1 MTEQPPAFPETTA
14 SSQRYPASQKL
25 EGLLS
30 ALNRLKSDISG
41 VEARHP
47 GFGSEL
53 SSLCDTV
60 IADLNS
66 LKQPDREIQQAAQSD
81 LNVTQDKQAAILDPV
96 PTAKHGA
103 NPVSSVVDKAGNHL
117 IKGLDKT
124 GDGIIFILGKL
135 FANRVTK
142 AKSVT
147 PAEAD

>member
-1 MTEQPPAFPETTA
+1 
-14 SSQRYPASQKL
+14 
-25 EGLLS
+25 
-30 ALNRLKSDISG
+30 

-53 SSLCDTV
+53 SSICDTV
-60 IADLNS
+60 IADLIN
-66 LKQPDREIQQAAQSD
+66 LKQTDREIQQAAQSD
-81 LNVTQDKQAAILDPV
+81 LNVTQGKQAAILDPV

-103 NPVSSVVDKAGNHL
+103 NRVSSVVDKAGNHL